1 MLLNLNK
8 YIPFFIATLLILV
21 FSGCQKR
28 YSSGSYSSKSYK
40 TSQEYIKIEKQEIK
54 DSPAMHNATMRPYEV
69 FGKTY
74 YPTTASIDEEFE
86 GIASWYGPDF
96 HAKKTSN
103 GEMYDMY
110 AYTAASKTLPMNTMV
125 KVYNKDNGKSVVVR
139 INDRGPFV
147 EGRIID
153 LSNSAAREIDMV
165 AKGTTNVKLTILGFH
180 SKIATTSEERKEV
193 QEIGKYF
200 VQVGAFSNPSG
211 AQMTKDKFNNTILNG
226 NYKAIVKQ
234 TNTEEKVLHRV
245 WISGF
250 RSESEANDFKKENG
264 LLGAM
269 VIAQ

>member
-8 YIPFFIATLLILV
+8 IALFVVCILI
-21 FSGCQKR
+21 FTGCQKR

-40 TSQEYIKIEKQEIK
+40 KSQEYIKIENQEIK

-74 YPTTASIDEEFE
+74 TPTMAAVGDNFE

-96 HAKKTSN
+96 HAKKTSS
-103 GEMYDMY
+103 GELYDMF

-125 KVYNKDNGKSVVVR
+125 KVENKDNGKSVVVR

-153 LSNSAAREIDMV
+153 LSNSAARDIEMV
-165 AKGTTNVKLTILGFH
+165 GKGTANVKLTILGFH
-180 SKIATTSEERKEV
+180 SKVATTEKEKKEV
-193 QEIGKYF
+193 EEIGKYF
-200 VQVGAFSNPSG
+200 VQVGAFTNLNG
-211 AQMTKDKFNNTILNG
+211 ATMTKDKFNNTILNG
-226 NYKAIVKQ
+226 NYKAIIKQ
-234 TNTEEKVLHRV
+234 INTEAKVLNRV

-264 LLGAM
+264 LTGAM

>member
-1 MLLNLNK
+1 MLSSLNK
-8 YIPFFIATLLILV
+8 ISLILI
-21 FSGCQKR
+21 FILIFTGCQKR

-40 TSQEYIKIEKQEIK
+40 TSPQYHKLENQEIK

-69 FGKTY
+69 LGKTY
-74 YPTTASIDEEFE
+74 YPTMAAIGDEFE
-86 GIASWYGPDF
+86 GISSWYGPDF
-96 HAKKTSN
+96 HEKKTSS
-103 GEMYDMY
+103 GEIYDMF

-153 LSNSAAREIDMV
+153 LSNSAARDIDMV
-165 AKGTTNVKLTILGFH
+165 GVGTANVKLTILGFH
-180 SKIATTSEERKEV
+180 SKIAITSEEKKEV

-200 VQVGAFSNPSG
+200 VQIGAFANPNG
-211 AQMTKDKFNNTILNG
+211 AKMTKDKFNNTILRG
-226 NYKAIVKQ
+226 EYKAIIKQ
-234 TNTEEKVLHRV
+234 TNTDGKMLHRV
-245 WISGF
+245 WVSGF

-264 LLGAM
+264 LMDAM

>member
-1 MLLNLNK
+1 MM
-8 YIPFFIATLLILV
+8 V
-21 FSGCQKR
+21 FLSGCQKR

-40 TSQEYIKIEKQEIK
+40 NSQEYIKIEKQEIK

-74 YPTTASIDEEFE
+74 YPTTASVNEEFE

-125 KVYNKDNGKSVVVR
+125 KVYNKDNGKSTIVR

-153 LSNSAAREIDMV
+153 LSNSAAHEIEMV
-165 AKGTTNVKLTILGFH
+165 GKGTANVEITVVGFH
-180 SKIATTSEERKEV
+180 SKVAQTPLEKKEQV
-193 QEIGKYF
+193 SVGTYF
-200 VQVGAFSNPSG
+200 IQVGAFANIDG
-211 AQMTKDKFNNTILNG
+211 AKTIQDKLNNTILYG
-226 NYKAIVKQ
+226 NYKAIIMETTSYDKI
-234 TNTEEKVLHRV
+234 LHRV
-245 WISGF
+245 WIGGF
-250 RSESEANDFKKENG
+250 RSETEANDFKKANNLEN
-264 LLGAM
+264 AM
-269 VIAQ
+269 LIAQ